1 MRNIFGALTLAT
13 AGLLSSGAQ
22 AATVTFDGYA
32 PSNSCVA
39 SVSTGGLNF
48 AQVNSGCFAVWQPTP
63 ASDHGNG
70 TPALIM
76 AAPGTMT
83 MTLAGGGAFNLNS
96 LEMTIS
102 WYETS
107 PTATVPVTA
116 HFAGGGSS
124 QFDLSLVQ
132 GLQLFNLNLDNLL
145 SVEFGS
151 MSTGNNYWLMDNVDF
166 DRRGGGGNVPEPA
179 SLALMGLALAAL
191 GASRRAKRG

>member
-1 MRNIFGALTLAT
+1 MRNTFAALTLAV

-22 AATVTFDGYA
+22 AAVVDFNGYS
-32 PSNSCVA
+32 PTNSCGSAVA
-39 SVSTGGLNF
+39 SGGLNF
-48 AQVNSGCFAVWQPTP
+48 TQVNSGCFAVWLPDP
-63 ASDHGNG
+63 AQDHGNN

-83 MTLAGGGAFNLNS
+83 MTLAGGGAFDLNS

-116 HFAGGGSS
+116 HFVGGGSS
-124 QFDLSLVQ
+124 QFDLSLIQ
-132 GLQLFNLNLDNLL
+132 GLQTFALNLDNLL
-145 SVEFGS
+145 SVEFGGL
-151 MSTGNNYWLMDNVDF
+151 STGSNYWLMDNVDF

-179 SLALMGLALAAL
+179 SLALLGLGLAAL
-191 GASRRAKRG
+191 GASRRGKRA